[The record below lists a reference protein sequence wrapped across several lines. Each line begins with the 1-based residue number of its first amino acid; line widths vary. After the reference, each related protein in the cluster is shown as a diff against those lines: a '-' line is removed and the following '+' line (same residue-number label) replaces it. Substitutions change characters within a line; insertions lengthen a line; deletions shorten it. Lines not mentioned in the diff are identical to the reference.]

1 MKQDVG
7 HAIIRTFMNRIS
19 IAIVFLC
26 LSISVFGQEN
36 IPIGTWRTH
45 FNYEKAFAIEKAGD
59 LIYCLTTQGLFYYNP
74 MENSSSNLSKTN
86 GLSDAEIS
94 AMAYGQDL
102 KVLSLGYA
110 NGNIDLVYED
120 EIFNITTLKQSS
132 ITDNKRINHIAI
144 NDGKIYLSTD
154 FGVLVLNPNSG
165 EIDETYQNLG
175 SNGVAIKI
183 RKSIFTGNF
192 IYLAASIGVLRADIN
207 ASLNLQD
214 FNNWTRF
221 ETNIIFNK
229 DILSITEVGGSVFA
243 SSSLN
248 IFQFNNNVW
257 TNIAFD
263 TGSESIH
270 QLKKKGNNLLVI
282 LESSIQERNSDGSIN
297 LLKIAG
303 GDNPKDII
311 IENDQTFWYADFDKG
326 LSKSSDGTIERKV
339 PNGIFS
345 SAVERLEYVDNSILA
360 FPKSAFANKKP
371 LENGLGFWRFEDGF
385 WVNTTSKEIQDV
397 DDFSDAVST
406 SENNLI
412 LSSFGHGVVD
422 LSSGVVYDE
431 SNSPLVNI
439 SAGRNVLTTSMESDK
454 DANIWVSQIGQNS
467 ILKFTPDKN
476 WEAFDL
482 KIVAARNPKNI
493 KLDENGQIWIRPQSN
508 FSGLVGYNPETNE
521 VRYFTTTNGEL
532 PNSKIT
538 DMEIDVSGQL
548 WVGTAS
554 GVAYLP
560 FTFGVLEDNSVN
572 FIEPVFDNRVLFD
585 GEQINAIEVDAGNR
599 KWMATNAGLWLF
611 EEDGDKLV
619 HNFNTENSPLPSNNI
634 TKIKSDPRTG
644 EVFIATNN
652 GLVSF
657 RSDAVEGKAFHQTVK
672 IFPNPVTPGYNGM
685 IGISG
690 LAYDVTLKITDV
702 SGKLVREISSAG
714 GGASWN
720 AADYNGVRVQTGVY
734 LVFSSND
741 DGTETFVGK
750 IAVVN

>member
-1 MKQDVG
+1 MKQDVE
-7 HAIIRTFMNRIS
+7 HAIIKIFMNRILL
-19 IAIVFLC
+19 AIVFLC
-26 LSISVFGQEN
+26 LSIIVFAQEN
-36 IPIGTWRTH
+36 IPVGTWRTH
-45 FNYEKAFAIEKAGD
+45 FNYEKSFDIEMAGD
-59 LIYCLTTQGLFYYNP
+59 LVYCLTTQGLFYYNTI
-74 MENSSSNLSKTN
+74 ENSTSILTKVN
-86 GLSDAEIS
+86 GLSDTEIS
-94 AMAYGQDL
+94 AMAYDQEL
-102 KVLSLGYA
+102 KVLSLGYS
-110 NGNIDLVYED
+110 NGNIDLVFEN

-132 ITDNKRINHIAI
+132 ITDNKRINHIAT
-144 NDGKIYLSTD
+144 NDGKIYLSTN
-154 FGVLVLNPNSG
+154 FGVLILNPNSG

-175 SNGVAIKI
+175 SNGASIKI
-183 RKSIFTGNF
+183 SKSIFTGNF
-192 IYLAASIGVLRADIN
+192 IYLATSIGVLRADIGT
-207 ASLNLQD
+207 SLNLQD

-221 ETNIIFNK
+221 EGSIIANE
-229 DILSITEVGGSVFA
+229 DILSITEVGGDIFA
-243 SSSLN
+243 SSSQS
-248 IFQFNNNVW
+248 IFQFNNNFW
-257 TNIAFD
+257 TNIGFD
-263 TGSESIH
+263 TSLESIH

-282 LESSIQERNSDGSIN
+282 LESSIQERSSDGSIN
-297 LLKIAG
+297 LLKIG
-303 GDNPKDII
+303 TDDNPKDII
-311 IENDQTFWYADFDKG
+311 IENAQIFWYADFKKG
-326 LSKSSDGTIERKV
+326 LTKSSDGTIERKV

-345 SAVERLEYVDNSILA
+345 SAVERLEYVDNSIIA
-360 FPKSAFANKKP
+360 FPKAAFANKIP
-371 LENGLGFWRFEDGF
+371 LENGLGFVRFKNGF
-385 WVNTTSKEIQDV
+385 WVNTASKEIMNV
-397 DDFSDAVST
+397 DDLTDAVST

-439 SAGRNVLTTSMESDK
+439 NAGRNVLATAMEVDK

-482 KIVAARNPKNI
+482 GIVAARNPQNI
-493 KLDENGQIWIRPQSN
+493 KLDGNGQIWIRPQSN
-508 FSGLVGYNPETNE
+508 FSGLVGYNPETKE

-538 DMEIDVSGQL
+538 DMEVDVGGQL
-548 WVGTAS
+548 WVGTTS

-572 FIEPVFDNRVLFD
+572 FIEPIFDNRVLFD
-585 GEQINAIEVDAGNR
+585 DEQINAIEVDAGNR
-599 KWMATNAGLWLF
+599 KWIATNAGLWLF

-619 HNFNTENSPLPSNNI
+619 HNFTTENSPLPSNTI
-634 TKIKSDPRTG
+634 TEIKADPKTG

-657 RSDAVEGKAFHQTVK
+657 RSDAVEGKAFHQNVK

-690 LAYDVTLKITDV
+690 LAYNVTLKITDV
-702 SGKLVREISSAG
+702 SGKLVREINSAG

-741 DGTETFVGK
+741 EGTETFVGK